1 MITVISTIRFSVCR
15 QGLFMV
21 EAIGIILYNEDG
33 NLFTPPPPPVH
44 NVNTDEDSE
53 TGERT
58 TLKYLSGQQLFA
70 PAEI

>member
-1 MITVISTIRFSVCR
+1 
-15 QGLFMV
+15 MV

-33 NLFTPPPPPVH
+33 NLFTPPPVP

>member
-1 MITVISTIRFSVCR
+1 MKMVIYS
-15 QGLFMV
+15 
-21 EAIGIILYNEDG
+21 
-33 NLFTPPPPPVH
+33 PPPPVH